1 MDYYST
7 RAVNKTFNCAVLGIL
22 RKDNRIMKLELKHYA
37 QTNPVKDVY
46 VVLINLTP
54 LFLPYCAYY
63 FKFLNKIVGVQ
74 VEQLEVIDL
83 WKLTLKPSDA
93 HLFKKFHE
101 DIHSELIGNN
111 HVKSLIGL
119 EDVSNNCLECVEI
132 ARKCLEYGPIDEF
145 WMQID
150 FGKHFGKIV
159 LTDVFLD
166 KIASSCV
173 SDSESKEDCYKM
185 LEDRFS
191 KPNISCTT
199 LTLCIHEN
207 RDTDNTMIHQ
217 NHTPI
222 PWEALEMAL
231 KKWKVQSIEIK
242 FTLIP
247 RLPMRQPADFFKFP
261 QKCSHVQ
268 VDLSRSF
275 DCGKELKL
283 QYLRRGYEN
292 VVANIRRIF
301 QPDQIS
307 IDFTHWLFIEPS
319 NPQELLENFLRISR
333 LAYCQYLTINFKV
346 YLEIL
351 DAIQLSEFFKAT
363 ESLRPVYHNALN
375 KKHIFET
382 VKWVGERFR
391 FVDHREK
398 FTMNADLFVTEEN
411 YKKVTL
417 KERQATEFM
426 DMFQLDLFE

>member
-1 MDYYST
+1 MHTVKLCDRDSFEENIIKEKSETVDSIGRFLLIKLLTFARYLLDLISKYLKKRRARVLAEKVFNNPYLVEKIVRNIPLMDYYST
-7 RAVNKTFNCAVLGIL
+7 RVVNKTFNCAVLGIL

-63 FKFLNKIVGVQ
+63 FKFL
-74 VEQLEVIDL
+74 D
-83 WKLTLKPSDA
+83 KLA
-93 HLFKKFHE
+93 
-101 DIHSELIGNN
+101 N
-111 HVKSLIGL
+111 
-119 EDVSNNCLECVEI
+119 
-132 ARKCLEYGPIDEF
+132 
-145 WMQID
+145 
-150 FGKHFGKIV
+150 
-159 LTDVFLD
+159 
-166 KIASSCV
+166 SCI
-173 SDSESKEDCYKM
+173 SDSESREDCYKM

-222 PWEALEMAL
+222 PFEVLQMAL

-242 FTLIP
+242 FIRNWNDMLHIETWSASNYFTGIRFNDPVDDLEG
-247 RLPMRQPADFFKFP
+247 LEFSQKF
-261 QKCSHVQ
+261 SHVQ

-275 DCGKELKL
+275 ECGKELKL
-283 QYLRRGYEN
+283 QHLLRGYEN

-301 QPDQIS
+301 HPDQIS
-307 IDFTHWLFIEPS
+307 FDFTHWLFMEPS
-319 NPQELLENFLRISR
+319 NPQQLLENLLRVSR
-333 LAYCQYLTINFKV
+333 LAHCQYLTINFKI

-351 DAIQLSEFFKAT
+351 DAIQLSEVFKAT
-363 ESLRPVYHNALN
+363 GSLRPLYHNALN
-375 KKHIFET
+375 KKHIFKT

-398 FTMNADLFVTEEN
+398 FIMNADLLVTEEN